1 MTRLLKEQIL
11 IANGVNLDL
20 LGKRESHIYG
30 SFSLLD
36 LERALADYNQK
47 ISSLYK
53 LGFDL
58 CFFQTNCESELL
70 EKLTEKPWK
79 AMIINP
85 GAWTHTSLALADRLA
100 AIDFPFIEVHLSNLS
115 VREPFRQNSYSA
127 KHARGVIYGLGIDS
141 YLAAL
146 AALYQ
151 QL

>member
-1 MTRLLKEQIL
+1 MNRLFKEQIL
-11 IANGVNLDL
+11 VANGVNLDL
-20 LGKRESHIYG
+20 LGKREAHIYG
-30 SFSLLD
+30 GASLRD
-36 LERALADYNQK
+36 LEKALSEYNQK
-47 ISSLYK
+47 IAGLYK
-53 LGFDL
+53 SDFDL

-70 EKLTEKPWK
+70 EKLTEQSWK

-115 VREPFRQNSYSA
+115 LRESFRQKSFSA
-127 KHARGVIYGLGIDS
+127 KHACGVIYGLGVDS